1 MKTYKTKLKLNNK
14 QKTRFFKNAGVSRF
28 AYNLTLE
35 IQEANYK
42 NSNKFLSDSNIRKM
56 ITVRKK
62 NDLAWLYKYDCDI
75 VKQSIKDACKA
86 YKKFFNKK
94 AKKPKFHSK
103 KSTKPSFYV
112 DGWKLKIENGYIKI
126 PYCTKIKLYEKN
138 YIPEGLNYQNPRI
151 TFDGI
156 DWWVSV
162 GLKEESIKSILTDEI
177 IGIDLGLKKLATC
190 SNGMIFCNASKFEN
204 YKKLEKSIR
213 QKQRQISRKYKMNKQ
228 GNKFIKTSNIKKLE
242 KCVQKKRI
250 KQQDIKKDYFH
261 KSTTALVRT
270 KPKVIVLEDLNVAGM
285 RKNRHL
291 SYAIQSA
298 SISIF
303 KNMLVN
309 KALFNGIDIVYANRF
324 YPSSQIC
331 SSCGSKKSMRL
342 SERTYK
348 CPICGL
354 EIDRDLN
361 ASINLK
367 HYPEFQGKLS
377 LWRTKTTGVA

>member
-1 MKTYKTKLKLNNK
+1 MKTYKSKLKLNNK

-42 NSNKFLSDSNIRKM
+42 NSNKFLSDSDIRKM

-103 KSTKPSFYV
+103 KSAKPSFYV
-112 DGWKLKIENGYIKI
+112 DGWKLRIENGYIKI

-156 DWWVSV
+156 DWWISV
-162 GLKEESIKSILTDEI
+162 GLKEESIKSTLTDEI

-242 KCVQKKRI
+242 KCIQKKRI

-285 RKNRHL
+285 RKNKHL

-348 CPICGL
+348 CPVCGL